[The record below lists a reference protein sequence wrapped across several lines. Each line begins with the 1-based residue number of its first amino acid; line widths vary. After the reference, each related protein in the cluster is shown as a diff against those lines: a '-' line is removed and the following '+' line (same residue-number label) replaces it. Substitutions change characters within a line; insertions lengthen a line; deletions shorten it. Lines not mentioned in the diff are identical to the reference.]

1 MVMFV
6 TIQDAYQ
13 VNKMGGILC
22 EMSLG
27 SETKYS
33 HVVDFKQQGNG
44 KISLFQGTSSC
55 AILLS
60 LPQTPPSLCLFGL
73 LFPL

>member
-6 TIQDAYQ
+6 TIRDVYQ

-44 KISLFQGTSSC
+44 KSSLFQGISSFV
-55 AILLS
+55 ILLS
-60 LPQTPPSLCLFGL
+60 LPQTPPSLCLFSL
-73 LFPL
+73 LFLL